1 MKFGAASAG
10 DSGSTRIRTGANPPP
25 VSLEMN
31 GRAGMNCPGY
41 DLEGSSPRASSRGGR
56 VQFPPRTRRSSN
68 KALLEQGAPLLGTTW
83 NPHGSTLCGG
93 YRRFPQVTWW
103 LLHVGSCWVR
113 SDNGVMKRNSQAG
126 GVEASATLVHLGCWC
141 AEVWKGRRF
150 DVKGDKMLKR
160 TNNKHQPM
168 RAGSSRRT
176 PILAGRTTRMNARL
190 QTWPLFPSNIA
201 TSPMLE
207 KGCQC
212 VGDCRCWVLTIQ
224 SNWPGDG
231 ATLVSSFYFCDSH
244 HELLAT

>member
-176 PILAGRTTRMNARL
+176 PHLGGADHTNGCPAANMASVSLQHRNIANARKRMSVRGRL
-190 QTWPLFPSNIA
+190 QVLGLDYPIQLAWRRRDFGFLFLFLRFAS
-201 TSPMLE
+201 
-207 KGCQC
+207 
-212 VGDCRCWVLTIQ
+212 
-224 SNWPGDG
+224 
-231 ATLVSSFYFCDSH
+231 
-244 HELLAT
+244 